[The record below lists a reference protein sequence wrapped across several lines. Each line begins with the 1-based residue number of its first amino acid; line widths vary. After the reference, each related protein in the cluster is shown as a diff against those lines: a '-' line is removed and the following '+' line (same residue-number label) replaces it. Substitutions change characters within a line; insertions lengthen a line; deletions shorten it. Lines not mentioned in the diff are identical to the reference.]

1 MRIENLR
8 DISESERTIA
18 ALEESEFRWKF
29 AMEGSGDGV
38 WDWSVGTEEVRYS
51 NRWKEILG
59 FGDGDDLPTH
69 DDWVRQAHPA
79 DQSQVAAAMQDCL
92 DGKTERYVV
101 EYRARCKDA
110 SFRWVLV
117 RGMVV
122 LRNESGEPLRMI
134 GTLADIDERKHNEEK
149 LSLAACVFASAGE
162 GILITSAD
170 GKIVDVNSSFTRITG
185 YSRDEVIG
193 KDPRLLSSSRHQTEF
208 FAAMWRDLN
217 ETGFWRG
224 EIWNRRKNGQVY
236 TEIQTITAVRDAQDK
251 VQYYVALYSDISQL
265 KERESDLEQIAHYD
279 ALTGLPNRVLLA
291 DRLRQAM
298 ASTQRRERQ
307 LGVAFLDLDG
317 FKFINDQY
325 GHEIG
330 DLMLI
335 AISNR
340 MKQAL
345 RDGDTI
351 ARLGGDEFVALLPD
365 LVDVASCLP
374 MLSRIV
380 SDVAQPVTLG
390 EHVLQI
396 SVSLG
401 VTFFPQ
407 KTTLEADDLLRQAD
421 HAMYKAKIAGK
432 NRYHLF
438 GAD

>member
-1 MRIENLR
+1 
-8 DISESERTIA
+8 
-18 ALEESEFRWKF
+18 
-29 AMEGSGDGV
+29 
-38 WDWSVGTEEVRYS
+38 
-51 NRWKEILG
+51 
-59 FGDGDDLPTH
+59 
-69 DDWVRQAHPA
+69 
-79 DQSQVAAAMQDCL
+79 
-92 DGKTERYVV
+92 
-101 EYRARCKDA
+101 
-110 SFRWVLV
+110 
-117 RGMVV
+117 
-122 LRNESGEPLRMI
+122 
-134 GTLADIDERKHNEEK
+134 
-149 LSLAACVFASAGE
+149 
-162 GILITSAD
+162 
-170 GKIVDVNSSFTRITG
+170 
-185 YSRDEVIG
+185 
-193 KDPRLLSSSRHQTEF
+193 
-208 FAAMWRDLN
+208 MWRDLN

>member
-1 MRIENLR
+1 
-8 DISESERTIA
+8 
-18 ALEESEFRWKF
+18 
-29 AMEGSGDGV
+29 
-38 WDWSVGTEEVRYS
+38 
-51 NRWKEILG
+51 
-59 FGDGDDLPTH
+59 
-69 DDWVRQAHPA
+69 
-79 DQSQVAAAMQDCL
+79 
-92 DGKTERYVV
+92 
-101 EYRARCKDA
+101 
-110 SFRWVLV
+110 
-117 RGMVV
+117 MVV
-122 LRNESGEPLRMI
+122 LRDESGEPLRMI

-149 LSLAACVFASAGE
+149 LRLAACVFASAGE

-307 LGVAFLDLDG
+307 LAVAFLDLDG
-317 FKFINDQY
+317 FKSINDQY
-325 GHEIG
+325 GHEVG

-374 MLSRIV
+374 MLARIV
-380 SDVAQPVTLG
+380 SDVAQPVSLG

-407 KTTLEADDLLRQAD
+407 KTSLEADDLLRQAD
-421 HAMYKAKIAGK
+421 HAMYKAKMAGK

-438 GAD
+438 SAD